1 MNFANNTAGAIT
13 TLAIVVT
20 AASGTKVY
28 DGTTT
33 TTATPSITSGS
44 LAPGDTAAFSEAFT
58 IKNAGPGRTLKP
70 AGSVSDGNG
79 GANYAVTL
87 VNNTTG
93 QITPLP
99 ITVTAAA
106 ATKVYDGA
114 TSSAVA
120 PAISGGSLA
129 SGDTAAFSETYN
141 NKNVGAGKTLTP
153 GGSVAD
159 GNGGANYTVSL
170 VASTSGSITVRPITV
185 TAATNTKTYDGT
197 TTAAA
202 TPTITGGL
210 GAGDTA
216 AFHETYDN
224 ANVGSGKT
232 LTPAGSVNDGN
243 GGANYTV
250 SFAANT
256 TGEIVT
262 QLNDPYVSLSD
273 GIGASFTAGQGTWV
287 QVPIRLDNLQDGSG
301 DVGLRNATVE
311 VSFSST
317 AYLAGAPSGA
327 KEVGTSNNTVT
338 ITTQSRTTSWLAR
351 RSPSPA

>member
-1 MNFANNTAGAIT
+1 M
-13 TLAIVVT
+13 
-20 AASGTKVY
+20 
-28 DGTTT
+28 
-33 TTATPSITSGS
+33 
-44 LAPGDTAAFSEAFT
+44 
-58 IKNAGPGRTLKP
+58 
-70 AGSVSDGNG
+70 
-79 GANYAVTL
+79 
-87 VNNTTG
+87 
-93 QITPLP
+93 
-99 ITVTAAA
+99 
-106 ATKVYDGA
+106 
-114 TSSAVA
+114 
-120 PAISGGSLA
+120 
-129 SGDTAAFSETYN
+129 
-141 NKNVGAGKTLTP
+141 
-153 GGSVAD
+153 AD
-159 GNGGANYTVSL
+159 GNGGTNYTVSF
-170 VASTSGSITVRPITV
+170 VAGTAGSITVRPITV
-185 TAATNTKTYDGT
+185 TAVANTKTYDGT

-317 AYLAGAPSGA
+317 AYLAGAPAGPRRWA
-327 KEVGTSNNTVT
+327 HP
-338 ITTQSRTTSWLAR
+338 TTP
-351 RSPSPA
+351 SPSPPSRAQLLAWRGGHHHRREQFFFRRHLLHRLGHQHNFHLHRLGALESGHVRFRHGDGLVLRSGRGADDRQRHQQSERLCAHRRPGSAGARHGLEFRPGPRHGYDQDRRQ